1 MFKGKILCELIHSPV
16 VSSHWVLWIDSQRIS
31 QSLLS
36 ILYMSIITLTRSWL
50 KKSAVLQL
58 PHVANVPT
66 LPYVKPQE
74 HKQPSWG
81 SGATPSLSPSHTWAV
96 SWLTNLPQLLQT
108 QNVSAIVTACCE
120 FHLPGLGFFLQNP
133 KHLLRRYLEWFV
145 WPSPTLQSSTITI
158 QSSWHYERT
167 PTHSNR
173 NTCVWNAVNEC
184 GLGDWNAE
192 TLSDHVFQ
200 TSQNC
205 ILRLES
211 WNLIRRS

>member
-36 ILYMSIITLTRSWL
+36 ILYMSIITLTWSWL

-58 PHVANVPT
+58 SP
-66 LPYVKPQE
+66 
-74 HKQPSWG
+74 
-81 SGATPSLSPSHTWAV
+81 LSPMSSHKNTNNHLEDPAPRLPCPP
-96 SWLTNLPQLLQT
+96 LTLEPCLGSQTSLNCSKLRTCQQLSQPVVNFISLDW
-108 QNVSAIVTACCE
+108 
-120 FHLPGLGFFLQNP
+120 GYLQNP

-200 TSQNC
+200 TSQKC